1 MTKKEMFTAL
11 LNLNEVAARPDL
23 VAGIEHEI
31 DLLSRKNAST
41 RKPTAHQEEN
51 DMLIEKI
58 VNVLFRGPEAG
69 MTVTEIAKTLNN
81 PDLTHSRINQL
92 VKKLK
97 DNGTVIREEVKRR
110 AYFRLSEEAMEE
122 LAEQGGNPP
131 FQPYKGG

>member
-1 MTKKEMFTAL
+1 MTKREMFTAL

-58 VNVLFRGPEAG
+58 VNVLFRAPETG
-69 MTVTEIAKTLNN
+69 MTVTEIAKALNN

-110 AYFRLSEEAMEE
+110 AYFRLSEEAMEG
-122 LAEQGGNPP
+122 LAE
-131 FQPYKGG
+131 

>member
-58 VNVLFRGPEAG
+58 VNVLFRAPEAG
-69 MTVTEIAKTLNN
+69 MTVTEIAKALNN

-122 LAEQGGNPP
+122 LSE
-131 FQPYKGG
+131 

>member
-51 DMLIEKI
+51 DVLIEYIKS
-58 VNVLFRGPEAG
+58 VLFHAPEAG
-69 MTVTEIAKTLNN
+69 MTVTEIAKALNN

-122 LAEQGGNPP
+122 LSE
-131 FQPYKGG
+131 

>member
-11 LNLNEVAARPDL
+11 LNLNEVSARPDL

-58 VNVLFRGPEAG
+58 VNVLFRAPEAG
-69 MTVTEIAKTLNN
+69 MTVTEIAKALNN

-122 LAEQGGNPP
+122 LSE
-131 FQPYKGG
+131 

>member
-58 VNVLFRGPEAG
+58 VNVLFRAPEAG
-69 MTVTEIAKTLNN
+69 MTVTEIAKALNN

-97 DNGTVIREEVKRR
+97 DSGTVIREEVKRR

-122 LAEQGGNPP
+122 LSE
-131 FQPYKGG
+131 

>member
-1 MTKKEMFTAL
+1 MTKKEMFTVL

-58 VNVLFRGPEAG
+58 VNVLFRAPEAG
-69 MTVTEIAKTLNN
+69 MTVTEIAKALNN

-122 LAEQGGNPP
+122 LAE
-131 FQPYKGG
+131 

>member
-58 VNVLFRGPEAG
+58 VNVLFHAPETG
-69 MTVTEIAKTLNN
+69 MTVTEIAKALNN

-110 AYFRLSEEAMEE
+110 AYFRLSEEAMEA
-122 LAEQGGNPP
+122 LAE
-131 FQPYKGG
+131 

>member
-58 VNVLFRGPEAG
+58 VNVLFRAPETG
-69 MTVTEIAKTLNN
+69 MTVTEIAKALNN

-122 LAEQGGNPP
+122 LSE
-131 FQPYKGG
+131 

>member
-58 VNVLFRGPEAG
+58 VNVLFRAPETG
-69 MTVTEIAKTLNN
+69 MTVTEIAKALNN

-97 DNGTVIREEVKRR
+97 DSGTVIREEVKRR

-122 LAEQGGNPP
+122 LSE
-131 FQPYKGG
+131 

>member
-11 LNLNEVAARPDL
+11 LNLNEVAVRPDL

-58 VNVLFRGPEAG
+58 VNVLFRAPEAG
-69 MTVTEIAKTLNN
+69 MTVTEIAKALNN

-122 LAEQGGNPP
+122 LAE
-131 FQPYKGG
+131 

>member
-51 DMLIEKI
+51 DVLIEYIKG
-58 VNVLFRGPEAG
+58 VLFRAPEGG
-69 MTVTEIAKTLNN
+69 MTITEIAKALDN

-97 DNGTVIREEVKRR
+97 DSGIVIREEVKRK

-122 LAEQGGNPP
+122 LVG
-131 FQPYKGG
+131 